1 MRIYSWLLPLLFALP
16 GWGGVVAY
24 SDYATW
30 AAAAGGSIQ
39 AVTFSNPLPP
49 GPYSAGVMVDGVFFE
64 GLSAGAW
71 NGYLYQT
78 FAGSCGGSGCL
89 VGPPTEA
96 GALGATDGYI
106 RASAW
111 APVYAI
117 AFDAGF
123 YNSDGDIPVFRFSNG
138 DQYTASNLLAWPT
151 FFGFVTDTPFTYADY
166 HISVGTSS
174 GDFTVLDTVYL
185 PTPEP
190 ASYAMLAAGLLAVA
204 LKTRGGRP

>member
-1 MRIYSWLLPLLFALP
+1 MRIFTRLLPFLFSLP

-30 AAAAGGSIQ
+30 AAAAGSSIQ
-39 AVTFSNPLPP
+39 AVTFSNALPP
-49 GPYSAGVMVDGVFFE
+49 GPYSSGVTVDGVFFE

-78 FAGSCGGSGCL
+78 FAGYCGGSGCL
-89 VGPPTEA
+89 VGPSTEA

-106 RASAW
+106 RASMS

-117 AFDAGF
+117 AFDAGV
-123 YNSDGDIPVFRFSNG
+123 YHSDGDIPVFRFSNG
-138 DQYTASNLLAWPT
+138 DQYTGSNLLASPT
-151 FFGFVTDTPFTYADY
+151 FFGFITDTPFTYADY
-166 HISVGTSS
+166 HISVGTSG
-174 GDFTVLDTVYL
+174 GDATVLDTVYV

-190 ASYAMLAAGLLAVA
+190 GTYALMAAGLFALA
-204 LKTRGGRP
+204 LKKAVK

>member
-1 MRIYSWLLPLLFALP
+1 MRIYSWFLPVLFALP

-24 SDYATW
+24 SDYTTW

-39 AVTFSNPLPP
+39 TVTFSNLLPS
-49 GPYSAGVMVDGVFFE
+49 GPFSSGVSVDGVFFE
-64 GLSAGAW
+64 GISAGVG

-78 FAGSCGGSGCL
+78 FAGYCGGSGCL

-106 RASAW
+106 RVTPGAAVS
-111 APVYAI
+111 AI
-117 AFDAGF
+117 AFDAGV
-123 YNSDGDIPVFRFSNG
+123 YNSNGDIPVFRFSNG
-138 DQYTASNLLAWPT
+138 DQYTATNLLASPT

-166 HISVGTSS
+166 HISVGTTS

-190 ASYAMLAAGLLAVA
+190 GTFALLAAGLLVLAV
-204 LKTRGGRP
+204 KGRGGRP